1 MQNAYLSHFPY
12 RIILSRTGSSET
24 AIHYPDDLS
33 VNDVATLD
41 VMSVTTLAEPNTLE
55 AAIFRHMLKHPIPSF
70 LVRRA
75 PVLGIRVTRHDGPS
89 AERTPLSYP
98 SRLYLDPY
106 LWENHLLVDQKVQE
120 MKQCF
125 EEAEKLQKTAQH
137 FTAREVCQI
146 TALCP
151 WLELICQT
159 KGQDPMADLKRTI
172 HYLEHVAQPGAD
184 EERAMRLK
192 SMAEKLKATL
202 DGLDGQL
209 ARKSETQHEVSVMP
223 DSSPRMQGTLSGAP
237 QTSRWNA

>member
-1 MQNAYLSHFPY
+1 M
-12 RIILSRTGSSET
+12 
-24 AIHYPDDLS
+24 
-33 VNDVATLD
+33 NDVATLD

-106 LWENHLLVDQKVQE
+106 LWENHLLVDQKLQE

-137 FTAREVCQI
+137 FTAREVCQT

-151 WLELICQT
+151 WLELTCQT

-184 EERAMRLK
+184 EERAVRLK

-209 ARKSETQHEVSVMP
+209 ARESERQHEVRTYLTVAPECKERSQELLKKAAGMLDIPELTRVAVCPVVLSAP
-223 DSSPRMQGTLSGAP
+223 DLCD
-237 QTSRWNA
+237 